1 MNHEAEIEA
10 PKRDFDHVRWS
21 LKDGVTVDNGSSTHI
36 PVWVSSDGTLVL
48 PMGGNGNMK
57 AEIGSR
63 IQMTRQMWLLCD
75 KGDLGI
81 ITGVR
86 EDNEA
91 APRSWL
97 MTMDNGSKTYVF
109 EGEFEVVKEKDL
121 VPAG

>member
-1 MNHEAEIEA
+1 
-10 PKRDFDHVRWS
+10 
-21 LKDGVTVDNGSSTHI
+21 
-36 PVWVSSDGTLVL
+36 
-48 PMGGNGNMK
+48 MK

-63 IQMTRQMWLLCD
+63 IQMTRQMWLLCG
-75 KGDLGI
+75 KGDLGT